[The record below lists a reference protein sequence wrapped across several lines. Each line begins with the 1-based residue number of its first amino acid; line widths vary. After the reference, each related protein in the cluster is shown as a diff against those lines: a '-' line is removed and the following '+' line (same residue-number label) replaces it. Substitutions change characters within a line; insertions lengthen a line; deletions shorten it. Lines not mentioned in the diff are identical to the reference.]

1 LIPLTT
7 DALDLFAERLGC
19 SFTTPGLLAL
29 AVTHRSWCAEHA
41 GHESNE
47 RLEFLG
53 DAVLGMVVTTYV
65 YDTFPAMPEGELAKV
80 RASVVSA
87 AALAEVAAEIGLGD
101 VLRLG
106 KGEDASGGRAKL
118 SILADAMEAVIGA
131 AYLDQ
136 GWPDAQRV
144 VLALLGDRI
153 AVAAEGPGGHDFK
166 TQLQELAAREF
177 EQLPVYELRDE
188 GPDHHKLFFAIV
200 RIGGQVEGEGEG
212 RSKKLAEQAAARTAW
227 LRLRDQVAAGTR
239 ADRLGPTHPAN
250 QTIVLDQRGGA
261 RRTAGDDLE
270 PTGSPVDRTG
280 PNPAQPAPA
289 VAGGS
294 RESES

>member
-1 LIPLTT
+1 
-7 DALDLFAERLGC
+7 
-19 SFTTPGLLAL
+19 
-29 AVTHRSWCAEHA
+29 
-41 GHESNE
+41 
-47 RLEFLG
+47 
-53 DAVLGMVVTTYV
+53 MVVTTHV
-65 YDTFPAMPEGELAKV
+65 YETFPTMPEGELAKV

-87 AALAEVAAEIGLGD
+87 AALAEVAAEVELGD

-136 GWPDAQRV
+136 GWPAAQAV
-144 VLALLGDRI
+144 VLGLLGERI

-177 EQLPVYELRDE
+177 EQLPEYDLRDE
-188 GPDHHKLFFAIV
+188 GPDHDKRFFAIV
-200 RIGGQVEGEGEG
+200 RIGGRIEGEGEG
-212 RSKKLAEQAAARTAW
+212 RSKKMAEQAAARAAW
-227 LRLRDQVAAGTR
+227 LRLRERLDTVTR

-250 QTIVLDQRGGA
+250 QPLA
-261 RRTAGDDLE
+261 HN
-270 PTGSPVDRTG
+270 RTG
-280 PNPAQPAPA
+280 PFPAQTAPA
-289 VAGGS
+289 VSGGS